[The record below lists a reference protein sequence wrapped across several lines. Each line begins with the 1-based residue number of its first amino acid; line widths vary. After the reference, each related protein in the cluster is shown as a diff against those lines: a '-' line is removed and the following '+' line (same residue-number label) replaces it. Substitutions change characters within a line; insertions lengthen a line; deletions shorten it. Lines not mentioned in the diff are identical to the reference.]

1 MSARAWLRTAAAVT
15 VLFAVGHSIGTFS
28 PPPPG
33 GASAVAQA
41 MQTVQFD
48 LFGAQRTYWDLFHGY
63 GVLIILVGAFLAV
76 QLWQLGS
83 LASAA
88 VRPLVLAI
96 AALQI
101 CFAVVGFCSFF
112 WAPGAFNAISAACAL
127 LAAWRAGS
135 APPRPSMKWGET
147 AGDAAD

>member
-1 MSARAWLRTAAAVT
+1 MNARAWLRTAAAVT
-15 VLFAVGHSIGTFS
+15 ALFTVGHSFGTFS

-33 GASAVAQA
+33 AAGAVAQA

-63 GVLIILVGAFLAV
+63 GILIILVGACLAV

-96 AALQI
+96 APLQI
-101 CFAVVGFCSFF
+101 GFAVVGFLSFF

-127 LAAWRAGS
+127 LAAWRAGPT
-135 APPRPSMKWGET
+135 PPRASLKSGEI
-147 AGDAAD
+147 AGGAAA